1 MVNHMAENNLL
12 TNDRH
17 GFRSGRSCTTQLLS
31 VIETWTD
38 QLEKGMDID
47 VLYFD
52 FSKAFDTVPHRRLLS
67 KLQSY
72 KISKQII
79 DWVEAYLSNRKQRV
93 LVNGTRSEWEP
104 VSSGV
109 PQGSVLGPV
118 LFLVYINDLP
128 KSVKNSIRL
137 FADDTKIYRT
147 VTTDSDCLS
156 LQKDIDSIEEWA
168 SKWQIKFHPKKC
180 KTMRIGDKYPK
191 YNYTMTAED
200 GTIVQLEETVMEK
213 DLGVVVDNK
222 LTFSQHINSTVVKAN
237 QVVGMITRSF
247 KYMDKDIFVQL
258 FTSRVRPILEY
269 GNVIWNPRLIRDID
283 AVERVQRRA
292 TKTVPGIS
300 TMSYSDRLR
309 TLRLPSLVYRRT
321 RGDMIET
328 YKFLHNVYDLNNEW
342 LRRDPS
348 TRTRGHSLKLEK
360 RRCQTTMRQH
370 CFSNRVINNWNSLPE
385 SIISAPTVNSFKSK
399 LDQHW
404 YNHLLHPFG
413 K

>member
-1 MVNHMAENNLL
+1 MAPCPFENLGRTLQCTTNVV
-12 TNDRH
+12 TNDQH
-17 GFRSGRSCTTQLLS
+17 GFWSGRSCTTQLLS

-79 DWVEAYLSNRKQRV
+79 DWVWVEAYLRRLSNRKQRV

-168 SKWQIKFHPKKC
+168 SKWQLKFHPKKY
-180 KTMRIGDKYPK
+180 KTMRIRDK
-191 YNYTMTAED
+191 
-200 GTIVQLEETVMEK
+200 
-213 DLGVVVDNK
+213 
-222 LTFSQHINSTVVKAN
+222 
-237 QVVGMITRSF
+237 
-247 KYMDKDIFVQL
+247 
-258 FTSRVRPILEY
+258 
-269 GNVIWNPRLIRDID
+269 
-283 AVERVQRRA
+283 
-292 TKTVPGIS
+292 
-300 TMSYSDRLR
+300 
-309 TLRLPSLVYRRT
+309 
-321 RGDMIET
+321 
-328 YKFLHNVYDLNNEW
+328 
-342 LRRDPS
+342 
-348 TRTRGHSLKLEK
+348 
-360 RRCQTTMRQH
+360 
-370 CFSNRVINNWNSLPE
+370 
-385 SIISAPTVNSFKSK
+385 
-399 LDQHW
+399 
-404 YNHLLHPFG
+404 
-413 K
+413 

>member
-12 TNDRH
+12 TNDQH
-17 GFRSGRSCTTQLLS
+17 GFWSGRSCTTHLLS

-47 VLYFD
+47 ALYFD

-67 KLQSY
+67 KLRSC

-93 LVNGTRSEWEP
+93 LVNGTQSEWEP

-109 PQGSVLGPV
+109 PQGSVQGPV
-118 LFLVYINDLP
+118 LVLVYINDLP

-168 SKWQIKFHPKKC
+168 SKWQLKFHPKKC
-180 KTMRIGDKYPK
+180 KTMRIGDKHPQ
-191 YNYTMTAED
+191 YNYTMTAKD

-237 QVVGMITRSF
+237 QVVGMIRRSF
-247 KYMDKDIFVQL
+247 KYMDK
-258 FTSRVRPILEY
+258 
-269 GNVIWNPRLIRDID
+269 
-283 AVERVQRRA
+283 
-292 TKTVPGIS
+292 
-300 TMSYSDRLR
+300 
-309 TLRLPSLVYRRT
+309 
-321 RGDMIET
+321 
-328 YKFLHNVYDLNNEW
+328 
-342 LRRDPS
+342 
-348 TRTRGHSLKLEK
+348 
-360 RRCQTTMRQH
+360 
-370 CFSNRVINNWNSLPE
+370 
-385 SIISAPTVNSFKSK
+385 
-399 LDQHW
+399 
-404 YNHLLHPFG
+404 
-413 K
+413 